1 MSTGENA
8 YRGSWAKT
16 RKRILDRDGWRCAWC
31 ERDLREQ
38 GVKATVDHV
47 VSLKQGRADGWS
59 EEQLKSSENLVAACG
74 SCNSSRAE
82 RPGPPKRGREAASSS
97 PPRYAT
103 STTFALGPDTSK
115 GQKWKMQPTR

>member
-1 MSTGENA
+1 MSRQETA

-16 RKRILDRDGWRCAWC
+16 RKKVLDRDGWQCAWC
-31 ERDLREQ
+31 ERDLRQQ

-97 PPRYAT
+97 RMLTAT
-103 STTFALGPDTSK
+103 SVMLGPDTAK
-115 GQKWKMQPTR
+115 NQKWKMQPTR